1 MFCLT
6 VDYDH
11 DSWVAGLMG
20 PREVAIAK
28 AIGNMP
34 KMFVGL
40 IMFNPQIFVQYSYI
54 PLNPQ
59 IPSKSGKTSR
69 EKKHPVI

>member
-1 MFCLT
+1 MVSHVSPITLTLVVHSFKICFMFCLT

-20 PREVAIAK
+20 PREVAIEK
-28 AIGNMP
+28 AIGHMP

-40 IMFNPQIFVQYSYI
+40 IMLILRSLSNI
-54 PLNPQ
+54 L
-59 IPSKSGKTSR
+59 TS
-69 EKKHPVI
+69 H